1 MAYWKLPVD
10 SQGINIQIHCIS
22 TQITTFQYASS
33 TRLILCNRSLHVKTP
48 RLAISVVIEL
58 VAEIYNIT
66 NR

>member
-10 SQGINIQIHCIS
+10 SQRINIQIHCIS

-33 TRLILCNRSLHVKTP
+33 TRLILCNRLVHVKTL
-48 RLAISVVIEL
+48 RLTIFVAMQL
-58 VAEIYNIT
+58 VAEIYNII